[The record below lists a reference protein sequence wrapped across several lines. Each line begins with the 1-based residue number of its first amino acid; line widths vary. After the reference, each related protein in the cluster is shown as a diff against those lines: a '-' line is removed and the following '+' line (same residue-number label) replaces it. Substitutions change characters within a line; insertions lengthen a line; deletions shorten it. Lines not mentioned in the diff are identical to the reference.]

1 MRKLYLL
8 LFFNLTLFS
17 QNRTIDNTFNPS
29 ETGTFQQNIG
39 RNGVLLSNGKILT
52 VYHQIDGYSD
62 GKVILLNSDGSID
75 NSFSC
80 PASVVNVNHSADYKI
95 YAKNDGSFL
104 TLLGSSDTSYNS
116 FSLKSFTSTGALV
129 NNFTSPQF
137 SGSPAGTAVTINKI
151 IYQNDGKIII
161 IGRFN
166 NVNGISS
173 KNIVRLNNDGTIDNT
188 FNVGSSFS
196 DSYGNNVINS
206 IAIQSDG
213 KYIVC
218 GAFTSYRG
226 TARYCIA
233 RINTDGSIDSTFNP
247 VRTLDAASNVTNG
260 FDDQINDV
268 KIQSNGKIIAVG
280 SDYRTNY
287 NIVSKTVVRLNA
299 DGTRDTSFIH
309 TNAASVSYEYCQIQS
324 DGKILLNDGAY
335 TGNVIKRINSN
346 GSSDNTFNYINNTT
360 LLGWNEVIYLQGTKL
375 LVIGN
380 YSGTN
385 GLTRNGIH
393 RINTNGTLDLTFNPQ
408 AGPNSSYVNEF
419 NNITFSTIDVKS
431 KVLLDEKILLVGN
444 FTSFNDIPCR
454 SICRLNQNGDFDS
467 SFQLDSSVKIIP
479 SQNSNTKIVLHQN
492 DGKILLAF
500 NNPSWAYVNNVSKEI
515 IRLNSNGTLDNTLN
529 FNSTNCGIKDLK
541 LLNDGKI
548 LATGSGSFF
557 KNSTN
562 YKLVKL
568 NTDGTIDTNFNSALF
583 PNVPSSIDI
592 QSDNKIIVSFNGNA
606 NSAYNYKPIIRLN
619 ADGTLDTS
627 YDSSLHLAK
636 KFHNIRC
643 LPDNKLL
650 ISYTISGFSDSN
662 PFLGRLNADLTV
674 DATFNVFESIYTI
687 YPKFLLNNK
696 IILSA
701 KTPGSTAAKMYVLN
715 ENGMLEGSFAPLA
728 SSITNFDI
736 QNCNNVIISGN
747 FNLFENIIK
756 NNIVRYGEPLNSLT
770 PCPSGEIY
778 QSFTNGQTLNN
789 LNVTGTNVIW
799 YSIPSAC
806 AINNNITS
814 KNVME
819 VNSILPNSTILE
831 NNHTYY
837 ASQTINGIESSYRL
851 PVTVYT
857 NLGINNFTFNNLK
870 LFPNPVKD
878 ILTLT
883 NDSPIDKIEI
893 FNQIGQNILIENP
906 EIESTSVNFSKF
918 SKGIYF
924 VKIYSNKK
932 STISKIIKD

>member
-1 MRKLYLL
+1 MRKLYAL
-8 LFFNLTLFS
+8 LFFSLTLFS

-29 ETGTFQQNIG
+29 ETGIFQQNIG
-39 RNGVLLSNGKILT
+39 RNGVLLPNGKILT

-80 PASVVNVNHSADYKI
+80 PASVVNVNNSADYKI

-104 TLLGSSDTSYNS
+104 TLLGYSDSSGNN
-116 FSLKSFTSTGALV
+116 FSLKSFTSTGSLV
-129 NNFTSPQF
+129 SNFTSPQF
-137 SGSPAGTAVTINKI
+137 SGSPAGTAVAINKI

-161 IGRFN
+161 VGRFN
-166 NVNGISS
+166 NVNGTAS
-173 KNIVRLNNDGTIDNT
+173 KNIVRLNNNGTIDTT
-188 FNVGSSFS
+188 FNIGSSFS
-196 DSYGNNVINS
+196 DSYGNNIVNS
-206 IAIQSDG
+206 IVIQNDG

-233 RINTDGSIDSTFNP
+233 RINTDGSIDTTFNV
-247 VRTLDAASNVTNG
+247 VRTLDSISSVTNG
-260 FDDQINDV
+260 FDGQIKDV
-268 KIQSNGKIIAVG
+268 KIQSNGKIIVVG
-280 SDYRTNY
+280 SNYRTNY

-309 TNAASVSYEYCQIQS
+309 TNPSSISYEYCQIQN
-324 DGKILLNDGAY
+324 DGKILLNNGAY
-335 TGNVIKRINSN
+335 TGSIIKRINTN
-346 GSSDNTFNYINNTT
+346 GSNDNTFNYTNNTT
-360 LLGWNEVIYLQGTKL
+360 LLGWDEAIYLQGTKL
-375 LVIGN
+375 LVNGN

-385 GLTRNGIH
+385 GLTRNGLH
-393 RINTNGTLDLTFNPQ
+393 RINTDGSLDLTFNPQ
-408 AGPNSSYVNEF
+408 AGPNSSYINNF
-419 NNITFSTIDVKS
+419 NNITFSTIDLKS
-431 KVLLDEKILLVGN
+431 KVLLDEKILLIGN

-454 SICRLNQNGDFDS
+454 SLCRLNQNGDFDS
-467 SFQLDSSVKIIP
+467 SFQLDNSVKIIP

-500 NNPSWAYVNNVSKEI
+500 NNPSWAYVSNVSKEI
-515 IRLNSNGTLDNTLN
+515 IRLNSNGTLDNTFN
-529 FNSTNCGIKDLK
+529 FNSTSCGIKDLK

-568 NTDGTIDTNFNSALF
+568 NANGTIDTDFNSALF

-606 NSAYNYKPIIRLN
+606 SSAYNYKPIIRLN
-619 ADGTLDTS
+619 ADGTLDS
-627 YDSSLHLAK
+627 SFDSTLHLGK
-636 KFHNIRC
+636 KFHNIKC

-650 ISYTISGFSDSN
+650 ISYVLSGFSDSN

-674 DATFNVFESIYTI
+674 DATFTIFESKNTI
-687 YPKFLLNNK
+687 NPKFLLNNK
-696 IILSA
+696 IIFSA
-701 KTPGSTAAKMYVLN
+701 KTPGSTVTKMYILN
-715 ENGMLEGSFAPLA
+715 ENGVLESSFAPFT
-728 SSITNFDI
+728 SSISNFDI

-747 FNLFENIIK
+747 FNLFENVIK
-756 NNIVRYGEPLNSLT
+756 NNIIRYGEPLTPLT
-770 PCPSGEIY
+770 PSPSGDIY
-778 QSFTNGQTLNN
+778 QSFSNGQTLNN
-789 LNVTGTNVIW
+789 LIVTGTNITW
-799 YSIPSAC
+799 YSTPSAC

-814 KNVME
+814 KNFME
-819 VNSILPNSTILE
+819 VNSILPNSTLLE
-831 NNHTYY
+831 NNYTYY
-837 ASQTINGIESSYRL
+837 ASQTINNIESSYRL

-857 NLGINNFTFNNLK
+857 NLGTDSFTFNNFK

-883 NDSPIDKIEI
+883 NDSQIDKIEI
-893 FNQIGQNILIENP
+893 FNQIGQNILIEKP
-906 EIESTSVNFSKF
+906 ETESTSVNLSKY

-924 VKIYSNKK
+924 IKIYSNNK
-932 STISKIIKD
+932 SIIRKIIKD